1 MNDLA
6 VVAEFVGWCLALNS
20 VFLAFA
26 TLMLFVAGGWAKK
39 IHSEFSGVPI
49 DQLDSKYFTFLAN
62 YKLVILAFNLVP
74 YIALKIMV

>member
-6 VVAEFVGWCLALNS
+6 VVAEFLGWCLVLNS
-20 VFLAFA
+20 VFLAFT

-39 IHSEFSGVPI
+39 IHSEISGVPI
-49 DQLDSKYFTFLAN
+49 DELRSQYFTFLAN

-74 YIALKIMV
+74 YIAVKLMA